1 MSGSSIID
9 RNKVVISL
17 EDVHKTYQMG
27 DQVVHALAGVSFSFR
42 QGSFSAIMGASGSG
56 KSTLLNLIGCLD
68 TPTRGKYFFNG
79 QDVNMLD
86 DDTLS
91 ELRLNSLG
99 FIFQS
104 FNLIPQLT
112 VQENI
117 GLPLFYL
124 KWNTADR
131 AEKAAELAESVGL
144 GDRLK
149 HRPTELWGGQQQ
161 RVAIARS
168 LANDPTIVLADEP
181 TGNLDTKTGEQ
192 IMDMLA
198 GLNEQ
203 GKTLIMV
210 THESHIAEY
219 AKTHIHMRDGVVDGI
234 ETSP

>member
-1 MSGSSIID
+1 MNSPSGLEAE
-9 RNKVVISL
+9 KVIISL
-17 EDVHKTYQMG
+17 KDVHKTYQMG
-27 DQVVHALAGVSFSFR
+27 EEVVHALAGVSISF
-42 QGSFSAIMGASGSG
+42 QEGSFSAIMGASGSG
-56 KSTLLNLIGCLD
+56 KSTLLNLLGCLD
-68 TPTRGKYFFNG
+68 KPTRGDYFFDG
-79 QDVNMLD
+79 HDVNSLD
-86 DDTLS
+86 DDALS

-124 KWNTADR
+124 KWNAADR
-131 AEKAAELAESVGL
+131 AEKAVELAELVGL

-149 HRPTELWGGQQQ
+149 HRPAELSGGQQQ

-168 LANDPTIVLADEP
+168 LANDPKILLADEP
-181 TGNLDTKTGEQ
+181 TGNLDSKTGEQ

-198 GLNEQ
+198 ELNSQ

-210 THESHIAEY
+210 THEPNIAEY
-219 AKTHIHMRDGVVDGI
+219 AKTHIHMRDGLVYSI
-234 ETSP
+234 ESVS

>member
-1 MSGSSIID
+1 MSGSSNID
-9 RNKVVISL
+9 TNKVVISF

-27 DQVVHALAGVSFSFR
+27 DQVVHALAGVTFSFR
-42 QGSFSAIMGASGSG
+42 QGSFSAIIGASGSG
-56 KSTLLNLIGCLD
+56 KSTLLNLLGCLD
-68 TPTRGKYFFNG
+68 TPTRGKYFFEG
-79 QDVNMLD
+79 RDVNSLD
-86 DDTLS
+86 DDALS

-124 KWNTADR
+124 KWNAAER

-144 GDRLK
+144 ADRLK
-149 HRPTELWGGQQQ
+149 HRPAELSGGQQQ

-168 LANDPTIVLADEP
+168 LANDPTIILADEP
-181 TGNLDTKTGEQ
+181 TGNLDTKTGRQ

-198 GLNEQ
+198 ELNDQ
-203 GKTLIMV
+203 GKTIIMV
-210 THESHIAEY
+210 THESHIADY
-219 AKTHIHMRDGVVDGI
+219 AETHIHMRDGLVDNI
-234 ETSP
+234 ETSS

>member
-1 MSGSSIID
+1 MSGSSAID
-9 RNKVVISL
+9 TNKVLISF

-27 DQVVHALAGVSFSFR
+27 DEVVHALAGVTFSFR
-42 QGSFSAIMGASGSG
+42 QGSFSAIIGASGSG
-56 KSTLLNLIGCLD
+56 KSTLLNLLGCLD
-68 TPTRGKYFFNG
+68 TPTRGKYFFDG
-79 QDVNMLD
+79 QDVNSLD
-86 DDTLS
+86 DDALS

-124 KWNTADR
+124 KWNAAER

-144 GDRLK
+144 ADRLK
-149 HRPTELWGGQQQ
+149 HRPAELSGGQQQ

-168 LANDPTIVLADEP
+168 LANDPTIILADEP
-181 TGNLDTKTGEQ
+181 TGNLDTKTGRQ

-198 GLNEQ
+198 ELNDQ
-203 GKTLIMV
+203 GKTIIMV
-210 THESHIAEY
+210 THESHIADY
-219 AKTHIHMRDGVVDGI
+219 AETHIHMRDGLVDNI
-234 ETSP
+234 ETSS

>member
-1 MSGSSIID
+1 MSGSSNID
-9 RNKVVISL
+9 TNKVVISF

-27 DQVVHALAGVSFSFR
+27 DQVVHALAGVTFTFR
-42 QGSFSAIMGASGSG
+42 QGSFSAIIGASGSG
-56 KSTLLNLIGCLD
+56 KSTLLNLLGCLD
-68 TPTRGKYFFNG
+68 TPTRGKYFFEG
-79 QDVNMLD
+79 RDVNSLD
-86 DDTLS
+86 DDALS

-124 KWNTADR
+124 KWNAAER

-144 GDRLK
+144 ADRLK
-149 HRPTELWGGQQQ
+149 HRPAELSGGQQQ

-168 LANDPTIVLADEP
+168 LANDPTIILADEP
-181 TGNLDTKTGEQ
+181 TGNLDTKTGRQ

-198 GLNEQ
+198 ELNDQ
-203 GKTLIMV
+203 GKTIIMV
-210 THESHIAEY
+210 THESHIADY
-219 AKTHIHMRDGVVDGI
+219 AETHIHMRDGLVDNI
-234 ETSP
+234 ETSS

>member
-1 MSGSSIID
+1 MSGSSTVD
-9 RNKVVISL
+9 TEKVVISL

-27 DQVVHALAGVSFSFR
+27 DEVVHALAGVSFSFR
-42 QGSFSAIMGASGSG
+42 KGSFSAIMGASGSG
-56 KSTLLNLIGCLD
+56 KSTLLNLLGCLD
-68 TPTRGKYFFNG
+68 TPTRGKYFFEG
-79 QDVNMLD
+79 RDVNSLD
-86 DDTLS
+86 DDALS
-91 ELRLNSLG
+91 ELRLSYLG

-149 HRPTELWGGQQQ
+149 HRPAELSGGQQQ

-168 LANDPTIVLADEP
+168 LANDPTIILADEP

-210 THESHIAEY
+210 THETNIAAY

-234 ETSP
+234 ETLS